1 MNPSTEDNTQN
12 TTSGNTEAAPRVF
25 EPIRRNREPNTNR
38 NGGGYHGSKSRYTG
52 SSHGGSS
59 HGSASAGAS
68 SEPPVTYDKPKPR
81 ELNDEERAE
90 IKEAVSGFE
99 EMGISDNIIR
109 GIFSYG
115 FEKPSIIQARAVRP
129 VLSGNDVIAQAQSGM
144 GKTGAFAI
152 GTLGRIDENQNSIQ
166 ALVVVHTRELAI
178 QIDTVFRQ
186 IAKYTGIRF
195 NLCIK
200 GVPTQEN
207 VDKLLGVRGGK
218 PHVVIG
224 TPGRIL
230 DMLHRRDRETG
241 NYVINQNTLRML
253 VIDEADEMLGTSG
266 ESYRS
271 RRGGDDEEG
280 GSGGFLDQI
289 FKIFRCMPS
298 DIQVCLFSATMGKEF
313 FDITKDFMRNPLEV
327 LVKTEELTLDGIKQY
342 SINVEQQKYK
352 FDTLCELYGLL
363 TINQSIIYCNSL
375 KSVEYLTKMLRE
387 NNFMV
392 SYIHGQMQPQDR
404 ELTMADFRSG
414 KSRVLVSTD
423 LLSRGIDIQ
432 QVSVVINYDIP
443 VKVESYLHRIGRS
456 GRYGRKGVAINFMT
470 SQDERRVREIERY
483 YSTIIDPL
491 PADIN
496 NLLN

>member
-1 MNPSTEDNTQN
+1 MNPSTEDNTQT

-38 NGGGYHGSKSRYTG
+38 NGGGYHGSKSRY
-52 SSHGGSS
+52 GGSS
-59 HGSASAGAS
+59 HGSASTAAS

-81 ELNDEERAE
+81 ELNEEERIE

-152 GTLGRIDENQNSIQ
+152 GTIGRIDENQNSIQ

-207 VDKLLGVRGGK
+207 VDKLLGTRGGK

-230 DMLHRRDRETG
+230 DMLHRRDRDTG

-266 ESYRS
+266 ESYRSS

-470 SQDERRVREIERY
+470 LQDERRVREIERY

>member
-1 MNPSTEDNTQN
+1 
-12 TTSGNTEAAPRVF
+12 
-25 EPIRRNREPNTNR
+25 
-38 NGGGYHGSKSRYTG
+38 
-52 SSHGGSS
+52 
-59 HGSASAGAS
+59 
-68 SEPPVTYDKPKPR
+68 
-81 ELNDEERAE
+81 
-90 IKEAVSGFE
+90 
-99 EMGISDNIIR
+99 MGISDNIIR

-152 GTLGRIDENQNSIQ
+152 GTLGRIDENQNAIQ

-207 VDKLLGVRGGK
+207 VDKLLGTRGGK

-271 RRGGDDEEG
+271 HRGGGEGDGEEG
-280 GSGGFLDQI
+280 SSGGFLDQI

-313 FDITKDFMRNPLEV
+313 FDITKDFMRNPIEV

-470 SQDERRVREIERY
+470 AQDERRVREIERY
-483 YSTIIDPL
+483 YSTIINPL